1 MQQKNAG
8 WGAERD
14 ARLRAERNAAWW
26 VAGGALFSVIAMAV
40 AIAIMMPLKQTIP
53 YLIAVN
59 QVTGEAQVIDAVNRR
74 SINYD
79 ELNAKYW
86 AAKYVVARE
95 SYFYTL
101 LQTDYDSVFA
111 MSTPDVSGQYNKMF
125 EGTGNKQRELGADV
139 EERVDVLSIT
149 LDPGV
154 AGVNLDRAIVR
165 FKKTTRNVLRGIDTG
180 TSQYVVT
187 LSYRWVPS
195 RTGREVDL
203 LKNPLGFEVVA
214 YRRDEEFTS
223 SGSR

>member
-1 MQQKNAG
+1 MNKNVG

-14 ARLRAERNAAWW
+14 ARLREERNAAWW

-86 AAKYVVARE
+86 ASKYVVARE

-165 FKKTTRNVLRGIDTG
+165 FKKTSRNVLRGIDTG
-180 TSQYVVT
+180 TGQYVVT